1 MYGDLDALHN
11 LKHAKHR
18 PETKPIPM
26 MVSKLEQ
33 LEGIAIIDERTKLIA
48 KYFLPGALTLVLP
61 VDPRLDKSYNNGLET
76 IAIRI
81 PDEEFVLSLIDELDT
96 PLLVTSA
103 NQSGAPTALKYE
115 DVLEQFTKQLNKLE
129 DVLRVLKLKSDNSVY
144 RELVLIKVKADAE
157 QRAAVNE
164 VVKIFRSKIIDVSPE
179 TLTIELTGDESKI
192 SALIKLL
199 EEYEIK
205 ELVRTG
211 VCALERGAND
221 ITDYCEIF
229 N

>member
-1 MYGDLDALHN
+1 MARYVLSVLVRNSSGVLT
-11 LKHAKHR
+11 R
-18 PETKPIPM
+18 
-26 MVSKLEQ
+26 VSGLFSRRGFNIDSLTVGRTENS
-33 LEGIAIIDERTKLIA
+33 EISRMTIAVN
-48 KYFLPGALTLVLP
+48 G
-61 VDPRLDKSYNNGLET
+61 GLE
-76 IAIRI
+76 
-81 PDEEFVLSLIDELDT
+81 E
-96 PLLVTSA
+96 
-103 NQSGAPTALKYE
+103 
-115 DVLEQFTKQLNKLE
+115 LEQFTKQLNKLE
-129 DVLRVLKLKSDNSVY
+129 DVLRVLSLKPENSVY

-157 QRAAVNE
+157 QRASINE
-164 VVKIFRSKIIDVSPE
+164 IVKIFRSKIVDISPE

-192 SALIKLL
+192 NAHIKLL

>member
-1 MYGDLDALHN
+1 MFEPSDIN
-11 LKHAKHR
+11 
-18 PETKPIPM
+18 
-26 MVSKLEQ
+26 
-33 LEGIAIIDERTKLIA
+33 
-48 KYFLPGALTLVLP
+48 
-61 VDPRLDKSYNNGLET
+61 
-76 IAIRI
+76 
-81 PDEEFVLSLIDELDT
+81 DEEFYPTVMILSLRVGFFLPNLGPFYSIITNYFIGGIEMERHVLSVLVRNSSGVLTRVSGLFARRGFNIDSLTVGRTENPEISRMTITL
-96 PLLVTSA
+96 
-103 NQSGAPTALKYE
+103 NGNE

-129 DVLRVLKLKSDNSVY
+129 DVLRVLNLKFDNSVY

-164 VVKIFRSKIIDVSPE
+164 VVKIFRSKIIDISPE

-192 SALIKLL
+192 SALIRLL

-211 VCALERGAND
+211 VCALERGANY

>member
-1 MYGDLDALHN
+1 MARYVLSVLVRNSSGVLTRVSGLFSRRGFNIDSLKVGRTENSEISRMTIALN
-11 LKHAKHR
+11 
-18 PETKPIPM
+18 
-26 MVSKLEQ
+26 
-33 LEGIAIIDERTKLIA
+33 G
-48 KYFLPGALTLVLP
+48 
-61 VDPRLDKSYNNGLET
+61 GLE
-76 IAIRI
+76 
-81 PDEEFVLSLIDELDT
+81 E
-96 PLLVTSA
+96 
-103 NQSGAPTALKYE
+103 
-115 DVLEQFTKQLNKLE
+115 LEQFTKQLNKLE
-129 DVLRVLKLKSDNSVY
+129 DVLRVLSLKPENSVY

-157 QRAAVNE
+157 QRASINE
-164 VVKIFRSKIIDVSPE
+164 IVKIFRSKIVDISPE

-192 SALIKLL
+192 NAHIKLL